1 MDVRYS
7 VNREPLSALQEAV
20 FLCIKW
26 IFRDNSRR
34 GGFKRLCNNSEIETL
49 YIDNILWR
57 LALLLPH
64 FGKAHSLMI
73 RIVSDTSTMYS
84 TKQAREAGFAV
95 SPLAVTIAGRSGRE
109 LDEMSPDDFVSI
121 IAKGHMPKKTHNPQ

>member
-1 MDVRYS
+1 M
-7 VNREPLSALQEAV
+7 
-20 FLCIKW
+20 
-26 IFRDNSRR
+26 
-34 GGFKRLCNNSEIETL
+34 
-49 YIDNILWR
+49 
-57 LALLLPH
+57 LPH

-84 TKQAREAGFAV
+84 TKQAREAGLAV

-121 IAKGHMPKKTHNPQ
+121 IAKGHMPKKRIIRSDPGRMLLKEGLCNAGGGCV